1 MPVTSATAPGK
12 IILFGEHAVVY
23 DRPAIAVPVTQVRA
37 KATVEEGETTGVR
50 LRAPDLGRDYWL
62 KEARE
67 NDPFALAV
75 RLVAERAGVA
85 ELPDLVVTV
94 RSTIPIASG
103 LGSGAAMAAAVIR
116 ALSNH
121 LGLIDLA
128 ADDQVSAITYQVEKL
143 LHGTPSGIDN
153 TVVSYERPVYFI
165 RRRPQNHIETLNVA
179 KQLRLL
185 VADTGVISKTKDVV
199 GDVRKQWQT
208 DPGKFDRIFD
218 HCGWIAEAARGAIEK
233 GEVERLGELMAEN
246 QIYLREMTVS
256 SPDLERLIEA
266 AELNGA
272 LGAKLSGAGRGGNMI
287 ALVKE
292 TGEETVRLALSA
304 AGAVNV
310 LTSVLT

>member
-62 KEARE
+62 KEA
-67 NDPFALAV
+67 
-75 RLVAERAGVA
+75 
-85 ELPDLVVTV
+85 
-94 RSTIPIASG
+94 
-103 LGSGAAMAAAVIR
+103 AAAVIR

-121 LGLIDLA
+121 LGLIELA

-165 RRRPQNHIETLNVA
+165 RRRPQNHIETLKVA

-218 HCGWIAEAARGAIEK
+218 NCGWIAEAARGAIEK

-287 ALVKE
+287 ALVNE